1 MLKLKF
7 QYFGHLMWR
16 TDSLEKT
23 LMLGN
28 IEGRERSGS
37 QKRRWLHG
45 ITNSMDMSRREW
57 RTGKPSVLQSTGLQ
71 SQTQPSDWTTK
82 RRIRCGTSILW
93 TTTQQEKEQA
103 TDTPKAMHE
112 GVKQARHR
120 ASWVTPFTGR
130 PRFTAFRRC
139 CSFDKL
145 KVCGN
150 PAPSKSPGTSFPT
163 AFASFVF
170 LCPVVV
176 ILTVFQIFHYYY
188 IWWSAVSNLWC
199 YYCKFFVLYY
209 SFLETLFFIFGCAGS
224 LLLCTGFL

>member
-1 MLKLKF
+1 
-7 QYFGHLMWR
+7 
-16 TDSLEKT
+16 
-23 LMLGN
+23 
-28 IEGRERSGS
+28 
-37 QKRRWLHG
+37 
-45 ITNSMDMSRREW
+45 MD
-57 RTGKPSVLQSTGLQ
+57 
-71 SQTQPSDWTTK
+71 
-82 RRIRCGTSILW
+82 
-93 TTTQQEKEQA
+93 
-103 TDTPKAMHE
+103 E

-139 CSFDKL
+139 CRFYKL

-150 PAPSKSPGTSFPT
+150 PAPSKSPGASFPT

-188 IWWSAVSNLWC
+188 IWWSAISNLWC

-209 SFLETLFFIFGCAGS
+209 SFLETLTIFYFW
-224 LLLCTGFL
+224 LCRVFVAYAWASSRCSEQGPPSSFSVRASHGGGFPWCGAQALRHERGPQ